1 MLYLWPYMLFF
12 SWPLAL
18 PATIRWLQATSSTS
32 KLRTLMVL
40 LLCSPLALASV
51 HYNTIVHPF
60 TLADNRHYVFYVFRI
75 LMRHP
80 LIKYAAV
87 PIYVLSG
94 FMVILTLGGSRIP
107 LSTASKA
114 KSQQAMT
121 GQKIEGEQA
130 PADRGCSLSFVVSWA
145 ATSILTLI
153 TAPLVEPRYCILPWI
168 IWRLYVPQQDSRQAS
183 RERSS
188 SILQKLLAFLA
199 NESTQ
204 LWLETF
210 NFLLIN
216 TVTGYMFLYRG
227 FTWPQEPGLIQRFMW

>member
-1 MLYLWPYMLFF
+1 M
-12 SWPLAL
+12 
-18 PATIRWLQATSSTS
+18 IRWLQGTSPAS
-32 KLRTLMVL
+32 KLRTLVVL
-40 LLCSPLALASV
+40 LLCCLLALVSV
-51 HYNTIVHPF
+51 HNNTIVHPF

-94 FMVILTLGGSRIP
+94 FLIVLTLGGSRLP
-107 LSTASKA
+107 ALAPSKVKSQKA
-114 KSQQAMT
+114 KPD
-121 GQKIEGEQA
+121 QKVGSEQTQ
-130 PADRGCSLSFVVSWA
+130 ADRGCSLSFLVSWV
-145 ATSILTLI
+145 ATATLTLI
-153 TAPLVEPRYCILPWI
+153 TAPLVEPRYCILPWV
-168 IWRLYVPQQDSRQAS
+168 IWRLYVPQQGSPQAS
-183 RERSS
+183 STSSQGQSS

-204 LWLETF
+204 LWLETL

-216 TVTGYMFLYRG
+216 AATGYIFLHKG